1 MSATIDKPYHK
12 PPPPQ
17 KQRLPG
23 SQKKMKPEPLEE
35 MSEHQPSGKLQGKV
49 ALIIGGD
56 SGIGRSIAILFAKE
70 GADVCIVYLKEHKD
84 ADHTI
89 GRIEDNHINGSDM
102 YS

>member
-1 MSATIDKPYHK
+1 
-12 PPPPQ
+12 
-17 KQRLPG
+17 
-23 SQKKMKPEPLEE
+23 MKPEPLEE